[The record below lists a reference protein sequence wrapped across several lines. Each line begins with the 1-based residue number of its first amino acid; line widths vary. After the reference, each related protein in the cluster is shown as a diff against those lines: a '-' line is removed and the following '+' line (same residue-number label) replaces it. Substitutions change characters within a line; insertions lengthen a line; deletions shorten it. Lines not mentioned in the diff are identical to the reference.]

1 MKCPKAYRKNYKEM
15 AKNAAAGLVII
26 IGLVAIIGLA
36 FVI

>member
-15 AKNAAAGLVII
+15 AKNALAGLVPI
-26 IGLVAIIGLA
+26 IGLVVMIGIA